1 MDKNNIIHISKLANL
16 KVSEKEINKYYKQ
29 LDETL
34 KYIENLNLLDTQ
46 KITPTHHVTNINN
59 VYFKDG
65 KKNDRQLTKENMSIS
80 TKIAKNNYFITKKI
94 LEK

>member
-1 MDKNNIIHISKLANL
+1 MDKNNIIHISKLANI